1 MQNRREILAALA
13 GAIVVAGCTG
23 EGDDLVGEPEESPP
37 DDDDGPT
44 ANEAESNQPGQNS
57 IEGEPNEEMATDNDS
72 LDCATTVSIESRG
85 MEPNLSKG
93 TEVCIVQYDSYRPIE
108 NPEETGVITVE
119 TGEKIGYEKLG
130 GSGDIIRYYP
140 DGNEEG
146 TPVLARAVR
155 WEDGSYVTKGD
166 RNSEPYPW
174 AAPVE
179 SIIGVVRTT
188 LE

>member
-1 MQNRREILAALA
+1 MHNRREILATIA
-13 GAIVVAGCTG
+13 GAIGVAGCTEEG
-23 EGDDLVGEPEESPP
+23 ENPTGTSEQPSADSDGESAANETESNGTEEESVEDETDEEGTA
-37 DDDDGPT
+37 DDDSP
-44 ANEAESNQPGQNS
+44 
-57 IEGEPNEEMATDNDS
+57 
-72 LDCATTVSIESRG
+72 DCATTVTIESGG
-85 MEPNLSKG
+85 MEPNLSRSE
-93 TEVCIVQYDSYRPIE
+93 EVCIVQYDSYMPVE

-119 TGEKIGYEKLG
+119 TGEEIGYEKLG
-130 GSGDIIRYYP
+130 GTGDIIRYYP
-140 DGNEEG
+140 DGDEEG

-174 AAPVE
+174 DAPVE